1 MPQARNAIA
10 LLTAEQ
16 LFYMIE
22 LAPGFLRRVAGNGSG
37 QATAILRRALLF
49 VGGVWLCSGIHWNDK
64 QTASK
69 RCSCATGRRAMC
81 RAAIVTPR
89 YIQFSVRPFPD
100 VKVNKITGL
109 AEELALALGC
119 ARVRVAREGALV
131 HVEVPRRDPTPV
143 RLLRLFDSLAEP
155 PTFTA
160 VLGVGEDGRPL
171 LLRLPSPDVVHVL
184 IAGTTGS
191 GKTALART
199 ILASLARYNPPSEL
213 QLLLVDPK
221 GTRLSATAGLAPC
234 APGTGCGQPGA
245 HNALLGVVQEME
257 ARDREQRNRPL
268 LVVAVDEL
276 ADLLQTGGKQVE
288 TALTRLAQRGREAGI
303 HLLACTQKPSAALI
317 GSAMKANFPVRLVG
331 AVASRD
337 EARYATGLADSGA
350 EKLEGRGDFMLV
362 AKGEALRF
370 QAAWI
375 GDEELGHLAAIGN
388 RATVSNE
395 PRATAAG

>member
-1 MPQARNAIA
+1 MQRDTLERQADC
-10 LLTAEQ
+10 
-16 LFYMIE
+16 IE
-22 LAPGFLRRVAGNGSG
+22 AVLVRHRAPGYV
-37 QATAILRRALLF
+37 Q
-49 VGGVWLCSGIHWNDK
+49 GG
-64 QTASK
+64 T
-69 RCSCATGRRAMC
+69 
-81 RAAIVTPR
+81 VTPR

-221 GTRLSATAGLAPC
+221 GRGFRPLQSLPHVRQGLVADSR
-234 APGTGCGQPGA
+234 AA
-245 HNALLGVVQEME
+245 HNALLSVVQEME

-375 GDEELGHLAAIGN
+375 GDEELGHLAAIGT
-388 RATVSNE
+388 RPTVGYE
-395 PRATAAG
+395 PRATVAG